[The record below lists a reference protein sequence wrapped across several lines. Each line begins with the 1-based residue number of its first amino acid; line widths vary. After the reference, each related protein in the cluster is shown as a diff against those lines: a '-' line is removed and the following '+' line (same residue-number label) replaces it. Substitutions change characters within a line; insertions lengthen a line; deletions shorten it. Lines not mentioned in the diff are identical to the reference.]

1 MAPRILVVDRN
12 EAFAT
17 MLAEMLETEGGY
29 QVQVAHAGSEA
40 MALLRQ
46 TDFDLTIVDTGLGD
60 EDMDYRQLLRTVREA
75 WPAMRLMVI
84 RLMGEELPSELQ
96 QLNLQGTLSKPF
108 FADDLLPSIQEVLAR
123 EVHPPTRA
131 PSPPPQSGT
140 SPPAVSDDVRGVLS
154 ALARETHA
162 DAVLLISKS
171 ADGPAVLTYVGSIH
185 PDRALRLAEIS
196 IAMVQSAQSF
206 APFLGEPDAPFE
218 HHIIEG
224 SLVRWYILTLSGNLW
239 LVMVV
244 PLNTSLGVIRHSLRQ
259 ARRDLATLVLT

>member
-46 TDFDLTIVDTGLGD
+46 ADFDLTIVDTGLGD

-96 QLNLQGTLSKPF
+96 EINLQGTLSKPF

-123 EVHPPTRA
+123 EVHPPARA
-131 PSPPPQSGT
+131 PSPPPESGT
-140 SPPAVSDDVRGVLS
+140 SAPAVSDVRGILS

-162 DAVLLISKS
+162 DAVLLTSKV

-185 PDRALRLAEIS
+185 PDRAQRLAEIS
-196 IAMVQSAQSF
+196 MAMVQSAQSF
-206 APFLGEPDAPFE
+206 APFLGEPDAFFE

-224 SLVRWYILTLSGNLW
+224 SLVRWYILTLSGTLW

-244 PLNTSLGVIRHSLRQ
+244 PLSTSLGVIRHSLRQ
-259 ARRDLATLVLT
+259 ARRDLAPLVLT